1 MNDPE
6 VTRVST
12 PSGIVATLRE
22 LIGALDRRM
31 PHSER
36 PREIAIAREAATLRR
51 EAVTRIEELNYAAE
65 DHDRYN
71 QELGEAIMTD
81 DGGPTPASRS
91 EARPDRSAYS

>member
-1 MNDPE
+1 
-6 VTRVST
+6 
-12 PSGIVATLRE
+12 VAALRE

-36 PREIAIAREAATLRR
+36 TSEIRIAREAATLRR
-51 EAVTRIEELNYAAE
+51 EAVTRIDEFTSAAE

-81 DGGPTPASRS
+81 DGGPTPASGS
-91 EARPDRSAYS
+91 

>member
-6 VTRVST
+6 VNRVST

-36 PREIAIAREAATLRR
+36 TSEIRIAREAATLRR
-51 EAVTRIEELNYAAE
+51 EAVTRIEELKYAAE

-81 DGGPTPASRS
+81 DGGPASRS
-91 EARPDRSAYS
+91 EARRDGSAYS